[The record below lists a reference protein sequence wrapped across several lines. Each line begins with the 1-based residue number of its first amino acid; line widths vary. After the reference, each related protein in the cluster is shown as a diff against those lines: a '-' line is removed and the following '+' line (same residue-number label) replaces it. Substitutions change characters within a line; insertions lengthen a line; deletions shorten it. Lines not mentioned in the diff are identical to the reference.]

1 MISNSLIVWSYLPIL
16 EDLSEMEAEAEV
28 REDLE
33 EDEVEVGSGKT
44 RVSLTILVSETVEA
58 GNLSEET

>member
-16 EDLSEMEAEAEV
+16 EDLSETEAEV

-33 EDEVEVGSGKT
+33 EDEVEVGSGRTK
-44 RVSLTILVSETVEA
+44 VSLTILVSETVEV
-58 GNLSEET
+58 GNFSEET

>member
-1 MISNSLIVWSYLPIL
+1 
-16 EDLSEMEAEAEV
+16 LSEAEAEV

-33 EDEVEVGSGKT
+33 EDEVEVGSGTT
-44 RVSLTILVSETVEA
+44 RVSLTILVSETAEV